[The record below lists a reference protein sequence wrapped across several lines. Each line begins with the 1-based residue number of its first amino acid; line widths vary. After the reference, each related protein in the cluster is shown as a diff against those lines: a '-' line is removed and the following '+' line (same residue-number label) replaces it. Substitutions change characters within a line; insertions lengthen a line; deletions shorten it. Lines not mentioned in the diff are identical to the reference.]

1 MTRDPG
7 DEKPVPRPQT
17 IVTDATRAVSSLLKL
32 ALRAPSCF
40 EPFVFV
46 RYVGGELVEVSFP
59 LDRHVVDRLAAFVAG
74 DPPSDEEIE
83 RASAV
88 VAPVARAEAE
98 VIAEA
103 KAWRRSASLLAQIN
117 LDKAVDRLL
126 AAEKRRGEG

>member
-40 EPFVFV
+40 EPLVFV

-88 VAPVARAEAE
+88 IAPVARAEAE
-98 VIAEA
+98 VIEA
-103 KAWRRSASLLAQIN
+103 AKEWAGPAWVGRYPRLR
-117 LDKAVDRLL
+117 DAVNRLL